1 MKEKNEALQFAMKL
15 IGLRMR
21 SVLEIKTRLEK
32 KGFGT
37 KIINEVLRDL
47 EKYRYTN
54 DEQFAESYINDRMN
68 FRPCGNFLIR
78 KELKEKGVE
87 ENIIERKIEELIGE
101 EIEIA
106 SAKKLAEKKLRTI
119 SDKTDKSKIN
129 QKVRSYLQSRGY
141 SFDIIS
147 RVIEDEVE

>member
-47 EKYRYTN
+47 EKYR
-54 DEQFAESYINDRMN
+54 S
-68 FRPCGNFLIR
+68 
-78 KELKEKGVE
+78 ELKLETEKS
-87 ENIIERKIEELIGE
+87 IEGLKSSLRKTAYEH
-101 EIEIA
+101 EILF
-106 SAKKLAEKKLRTI
+106 SKK
-119 SDKTDKSKIN
+119 
-129 QKVRSYLQSRGY
+129 
-141 SFDIIS
+141 
-147 RVIEDEVE
+147 